1 MFICR
6 EIKMKPITPD
16 EVKKEF
22 TLPDKAIGIIN
33 KKIIDCFTGYESII
47 NKEELILELKHVG
60 FCNNVITNILSK
72 ISKTYIQFGWN
83 IQETPYSFIFQEL
96 QN

>member
-16 EVKKEF
+16 ELKKEF
-22 TLPDKAIGIIN
+22 TLPDKAIGVIN

-47 NKEELILELKHVG
+47 NKEELALELNHVG
-60 FCNNVITNILSK
+60 FCNNVVANILSK
-72 ISKTYIQFGWN
+72 ISKTYIQYGWDVHEIN
-83 IQETPYSFIFQEL
+83 NSFVFQES